1 MSRRWGEAK
10 SLQERENL
18 TRFIVVDWGGIK
30 GNKEPRYSEYA
41 MAASKEVPEI
51 GFAGIASFS
60 KVLAI
65 RDPEV
70 YAIFDA
76 RVAVAL
82 NAIHIIGRPTTG
94 ELYPYL
100 PGRNNVTG
108 SGVTKRGFST
118 LPENARR
125 QLSQQ
130 HPGWACVPRKT
141 AYQSYLALLNS
152 VNSALPHPAPIYDLE
167 MCLFSQAE
175 KLACRASPVLAQ

>member
-10 SLQERENL
+10 SPQERKNL

-82 NAIHIIGRPTTG
+82 NAIHIIGRPKTG

-100 PGRNNVTG
+100 PGRNNITG
-108 SGVTKRGFST
+108 SVVTRRGFST